1 MRQKICVHGPCRGR
15 TALLMARSRLCCK
28 RSMARVN
35 PLASAASPLS
45 WLPKCFLAV
54 RSLLV
59 LKRMISESVNIRIE
73 LDDRSMSGFLLFLQ
87 FILKDE

>member
-1 MRQKICVHGPCRGR
+1 M
-15 TALLMARSRLCCK
+15 CCK

-35 PLASAASPLS
+35 PSASAASPLS

-59 LKRMISESVNIRIE
+59 LKRMISESVIIKIQPDE
-73 LDDRSMSGFLLFLQ
+73 RSMSGSLLFFL
-87 FILKDE
+87 FILNGDACNSRLV